1 MVVKRTFQSGTTH
14 GLPLVAAGT
23 LLVAATY
30 GMARF
35 GVGLLHPAMAVERP
49 GIATALPSAG
59 AAQFASYCVAAALAG
74 LVVPR
79 RSRAVAGAAG
89 VLAGAGCVGL
99 ATSTSSGWFVGSA
112 FVGGAG
118 AGLASPALVGL
129 LDAVVPER
137 VAGAAQAV
145 VNSGTSLGV
154 VLTGLLATAITAP
167 GPAWVLM
174 AVGCVVAG
182 VAVVL
187 LSSGAA
193 IAGPP
198 AGHGARATRSLV
210 LPLALALGAGVA
222 SAAVWTFG
230 PTVVVERG
238 ALRPGQVGL
247 LWAVLGLGG
256 LAGAFVARPVSR
268 HGPTTAF
275 LVCTAALLVDSVA
288 VLAPGGG
295 PVRPLLGAACFGAAY
310 MSLSSVL
317 ILWGRVVDP
326 RHGATATAW
335 LFIALAVGQA
345 VGAQLLGT
353 LLA

>member
-1 MVVKRTFQSGTTH
+1 MKRTFQSGTAQ

-35 GVGLLHPAMAVERP
+35 GVGLLHPAMAVDRP

-59 AAQFASYCVAAALAG
+59 AAQFASYCVAAAAAG

-89 VLAGAGCVGL
+89 VVAGIGCLGL
-99 ATSTSSGWFVGSA
+99 ATSTAAGWFVVSA
-112 FVGGAG
+112 FVSGAG

-154 VLTGLLATAITAP
+154 VVTGLLATVVTTPA
-167 GPAWVLM
+167 PAWAVM
-174 AVGCVVAG
+174 AAACVAAAAAVVALTSG
-182 VAVVL
+182 AVVADA
-187 LSSGAA
+187 SDGAA
-193 IAGPP
+193 AAPHAPWPCHSRWPSVPASPRRPCGP
-198 AGHGARATRSLV
+198 
-210 LPLALALGAGVA
+210 
-222 SAAVWTFG
+222 SAPPWSSTAEHSD
-230 PTVVVERG
+230 PD
-238 ALRPGQVGL
+238 QVGL

-275 LVCTAALLVDSVA
+275 LVCTAALLVGSVA

-295 PVRPLLGAACFGAAY
+295 PARPLLGAACFGAAY